1 MASDFTVN
9 KKTELQTSSSPR
21 FINREVF
28 QSASSCIPIVNT
40 VPPQIEELLI
50 NLPTSVNKPRKKKI
64 ESNLNEPMQSE
75 RQGHRLKNL
84 RGDDLT
90 AEDIIRGVQNHKSNF
105 IKNFGLNST
114 QITRLKT

>member
-1 MASDFTVN
+1 
-9 KKTELQTSSSPR
+9 
-21 FINREVF
+21 
-28 QSASSCIPIVNT
+28 
-40 VPPQIEELLI
+40 
-50 NLPTSVNKPRKKKI
+50 
-64 ESNLNEPMQSE
+64 MQSE

-90 AEDIIRGVQNHKSNF
+90 AEDIIRGVQDHKSNF